1 MDCKQS
7 DSARFGVKT
16 MNIEITIHLFSA
28 IVWTLWV
35 TFGLLALLASYR
47 ASETHEYLWNNSHTA
62 TNIFVALVF
71 AVIGVFLWKQIIE
84 METENG

>member
-1 MDCKQS
+1 
-7 DSARFGVKT
+7 

-35 TFGLLALLASYR
+35 TFGLLALLAKI
-47 ASETHEYLWNNSHTA
+47 TDGEYYTMQWRYAILPA
-62 TNIFVALVF
+62 KVIVIVGFALFGIFQ
-71 AVIGVFLWKQIIE
+71 WKQIIE

>member
-1 MDCKQS
+1 
-7 DSARFGVKT
+7 

-28 IVWTLWV
+28 TVWTLWV

-47 ASETHEYLWNNSHTA
+47 TNDTHKYLWSISSTA
-62 TNIFVALVF
+62 TNTFVVLMF
-71 AVIGVFLWKQIIE
+71 AVIGIFFWKQIIE